1 MGNQQLTQ
9 LMRYICVGAISNA
22 AGYTTYLFLTY
33 LGLAPT
39 TAMTLLYISI
49 AGFSFFGNKRITF
62 MYDGHLLGAGMRYLI
77 AHFLGYSINLAI
89 LVIFAE
95 RLGYNHALVQA
106 VAIVTV
112 AIYLFITL
120 KLFVFRRAA

>member
-1 MGNQQLTQ
+1 
-9 LMRYICVGAISNA
+9 
-22 AGYTTYLFLTY
+22 
-33 LGLAPT
+33 
-39 TAMTLLYISI
+39 
-49 AGFSFFGNKRITF
+49 